1 VQVRLRCGA
10 SSCAAV
16 DDDSRQLLQLWRQ
29 SGLGLL
35 HFYFT
40 ISKAKPNFI
49 QNRIFSQCLIVTMP
63 NDGEGVAE
71 PLDASHSQPKNGLK
85 TFSDNS
91 WQNCYNA
98 EPEIGV

>member
-1 VQVRLRCGA
+1 
-10 SSCAAV
+10 
-16 DDDSRQLLQLWRQ
+16 
-29 SGLGLL
+29 LL

-40 ISKAKPNFI
+40 ISKAKPNSI
-49 QNRIFSQCLIVTMP
+49 RNRIFSQCLIVTMP

-71 PLDASHSQPKNGLK
+71 PVKAPHTQPKNGLK

-91 WQNCYNA
+91 QQNCDKA